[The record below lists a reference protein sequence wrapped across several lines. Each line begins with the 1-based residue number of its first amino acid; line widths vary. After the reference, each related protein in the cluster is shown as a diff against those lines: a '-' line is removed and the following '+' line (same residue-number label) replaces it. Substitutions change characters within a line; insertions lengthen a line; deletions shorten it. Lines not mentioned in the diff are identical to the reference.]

1 MNQNSANEPDTAMGL
16 YQKRFSLRH
25 GIETWFDLDRETVVS
40 VWLSS
45 WSGRESIAINGE
57 VIISKR
63 QITWSSRHAFIHSGQ
78 EYAIVIRH
86 EKWLKMRIELWK
98 GDVLIDFDVMADGQ
112 IFSRGIVGEKKRT
125 TQSLLLNTLAGMVL
139 GILGMAFGLWLGRL
153 FGG

>member
-1 MNQNSANEPDTAMGL
+1 MNQNSANEPDTAMSL
-16 YQKRFSLRH
+16 YQKRVSLRH

-45 WSGRESIAINGE
+45 WSGREAIAINGE

-63 QITWSSRHAFIHSGQ
+63 QITWSSHHAFTHSGQ
-78 EYAIVIRH
+78 DYVIVIQH

-98 GDVLIDFDVMADGQ
+98 DNVLVDFDVMANGQ
-112 IFSRGIVGEKKRT
+112 VVSRGIIDDRKKT
-125 TQSLLLNTLAGMVL
+125 TRSLLLNTLAGMVL